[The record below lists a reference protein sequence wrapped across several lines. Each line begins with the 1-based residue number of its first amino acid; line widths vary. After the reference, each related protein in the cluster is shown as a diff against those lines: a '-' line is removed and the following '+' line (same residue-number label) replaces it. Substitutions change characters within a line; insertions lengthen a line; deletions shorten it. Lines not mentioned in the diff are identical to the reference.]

1 MSPDEA
7 TTTHSAVADQLIQGH
22 QWLQQTFGVTPTI
35 GFQIDPFGASTTV
48 AQLWKSA
55 GFTHHII
62 DRMNFRTKDLLKQ
75 KKALQFLWYPS
86 AADTTAPGTP
96 FISPNFGP
104 PIPGKAHAD
113 LTLDLETTSTQHI
126 KDDLSTSSYR
136 NTASKPEKLAS
147 TTRHLFTHI
156 LDDNY
161 CFPLLDGF
169 DFEGDEAKN
178 PKITNENMLA
188 RADAYAQQIR
198 KRSKEFRIPRLLM
211 LHNCDFRYQQAHLQF
226 DNMDKII
233 DFINGHPER
242 YNVSIKWSSLTDYFS
257 AVDSEY
263 PPGFWPV
270 RGEDDFLPYDD
281 NDESWWVGFYSSRPE
296 LKGIVRKSEAELR
309 IVDNLFSYM
318 ALVDPS
324 NAALKG
330 STASQKGKSF
340 VDPKYENSANN
351 RRNSISGSSTRIHAL
366 NATSTSNLVDNFHR
380 ALGIAQHHDAVSGT
394 ERQLVAEN
402 YAYLLSTAQT
412 ATDPIVEAYI
422 NYIASKPDM
431 FSMEPRPSSP
441 KKKQSHRASSKHS
454 SSEADLFINNQ
465 GSQYGK
471 SRSSKATME
480 TEAETGPS
488 FSRLPK
494 DLEKLVPGT
503 PVTVLIYNSLR
514 KSRYEIVKVPV
525 WNNDIVVQDRKGK
538 TLVTSI
544 LTNLQVDDKYNSPY
558 TLFIEAQHLPPA
570 GFLTLTLT
578 RTGDSNPPPASQPQ
592 PVELPA
598 TITNGKDGLTVKVD
612 YNGKIS
618 SVIVEGSPMPFLQDL
633 KAYHSY
639 AGPGQASGAYI
650 FRPNSTKAYS
660 LTQTATAVVRDTPLV
675 KEIFQTFAPYVN
687 VTTRLYNNPQLYLD
701 VTYRIGPLP
710 GNHELISRFETAIAT
725 EKGQIAT
732 DNNGWAVMNR
742 KERRP
747 GALAY
752 SEAEPA
758 DSHFEPIAAN
768 YYPAVYSSFLHPPNG
783 GAHFAIVTDRT
794 HGVASVDK
802 GALELMLHRRLLQDD
817 ARGLDQALNDTSI
830 VTMSQRFVFASDIYT
845 GTTLRWHYALE
856 TNYPLA
862 LFYSPIGGYAY
873 NSKFTSAFNASHELP
888 KGIQSFSRLLNSNSG
903 KILMR
908 YAYQYSY
915 TSGFSPVNLDLSLA
929 FGPLAGAKIC
939 SVQETNLSGT
949 TTIGSPLPPRTS
961 ITIYPKE
968 FRTFVYTPC
977 AK

>member
-22 QWLQQTFGVTPTI
+22 QWLQRIFGVTPTI

-55 GFTHHII
+55 GFTHHVI

-86 AADTTAPGTP
+86 ATDTTAPGTP
-96 FISPNFGP
+96 IVTPNFGP
-104 PIPGKAHAD
+104 PVKAIAD
-113 LTLDLETTSTQHI
+113 LSSSISEKLDALKHN
-126 KDDLSTSSYR
+126 LGMSSPKKIP
-136 NTASKPEKLAS
+136 SKPEMLATS
-147 TTRHLFTHI
+147 KHLFTHV

-161 CFPLLDGF
+161 CFPLLNGF
-169 DFEGDEAKN
+169 DFEGDEATN
-178 PKITNENMLA
+178 PKITNENMLE

-198 KRSKEFRIPRLLM
+198 GRSKEFRIPRLLM

-233 DFINGHPER
+233 NFINGHQER
-242 YNVSIKWSSLTDYFS
+242 YNVSIKWSSLSDYFS

-263 PPGFWPV
+263 PAGFWPV

-296 LKGIVRKSEAELR
+296 LKGIIRKSEAELR
-309 IVDNLFSYM
+309 ILDNLFSYM
-318 ALVDPS
+318 SLVDPS
-324 NAALKG
+324 NNALKAQNG
-330 STASQKGKSF
+330 LK
-340 VDPKYENSANN
+340 
-351 RRNSISGSSTRIHAL
+351 RNSSPFAT
-366 NATSTSNLVDNFHR
+366 TSTNVLNGTSTVNLVDEFHR
-380 ALGIAQHHDAVSGT
+380 AMGIAQHHDAVSGT

-412 ATDPIVEAYI
+412 ATDPIVTAYI
-422 NYIASKPDM
+422 NYIASKPDT
-431 FSMEPRPSSP
+431 FSMEPRTSPSRKSSSHASTSSQSP
-441 KKKQSHRASSKHS
+441 KIDPGHSIYNSQGSEKRIRGSSKVA
-454 SSEADLFINNQ
+454 EAD
-465 GSQYGK
+465 
-471 SRSSKATME
+471 
-480 TEAETGPS
+480 TGPS

-494 DLEKLVPGT
+494 DLQQLNVGVPI
-503 PVTVLIYNSLR
+503 TVLIYNSLR

-525 WNNDIVVQDRKGK
+525 WNNDIVVLDRKGK
-538 TLVTSI
+538 TLVSSI
-544 LTNLQVDDKYNSPY
+544 FSNLQIDDTYKAPY

-570 GFLTLTLT
+570 GFLTLTLV
-578 RTGDSNPPPASQPQ
+578 RDSNPPTPSSQPQ

-598 TITNGKDGLTVKVD
+598 TLTNSKDGLTVKVD
-612 YNGKIS
+612 WNGKIS
-618 SVIVEGSPMPFLQDL
+618 GVVVEGSPMPFLQDL

-650 FRPNSTKAYS
+650 FRPNSTKAYP
-660 LTQTATAVVRDTPLV
+660 LTPSATTVVRETSLV

-687 VTTRLYNNPQLYLD
+687 VTTRLYSNPQLYMD

-725 EKGQIAT
+725 DKGQIAT

-747 GALAY
+747 GTIARSDAG
-752 SEAEPA
+752 PT
-758 DSHFEPIAAN
+758 DDHFEPVAAN

-802 GALELMLHRRLLQDD
+802 GALEMMLHRRLLQDD
-817 ARGLDQALNDTSI
+817 SRGLDQALNDTSI
-830 VTMSQRFVFASDIYT
+830 VTLNQRFVFASDIYT
-845 GTTLRWHYALE
+845 GTTLRYHYALE

-862 LFYSPIGGYAY
+862 LFYSPVGGDAY

-888 KGIQSFSRLLNSNSG
+888 KGIQSFSRLLGSDSR
-903 KILMR
+903 KLLIR

-915 TSGFSPVNLDLSLA
+915 NSGFGPVSLDLSLA
-929 FGPLAGAKIC
+929 LGPLAATKIC

-977 AK
+977 NK